1 MESIAF
7 ILLIVGVIGSVL
19 PLLPGPLLSSVGLI
33 LFAQTNDLS
42 QNAGLW
48 VYLWAIT
55 GLLFFI
61 GDYLLP
67 GIITKRGGG
76 SKEATRGAT
85 IGLLLG
91 LITGPGMF
99 IGAFVG
105 AFIGQYRS
113 SNTNI
118 VKSLR
123 SALLATLGIVLGII
137 GKLIYTV
144 AAVALVLLLVST

>member
-1 MESIAF
+1 MRLYHNPRCSKSRQAVA
-7 ILLIVGVIGSVL
+7 LLTEAGFEFEDYRYL
-19 PLLPGPLLSSVGLI
+19 TPGPLLSSVGLI

-42 QNAGLW
+42 QNAGFWL
-48 VYLWAIT
+48 YLWAIT

-113 SNTNI
+113 NTNI
-118 VKSLR
+118 VKR
-123 SALLATLGIVLGII
+123 
-137 GKLIYTV
+137 
-144 AAVALVLLLVST
+144 

>member
-7 ILLIVGVIGSVL
+7 ILLIAGVIGSVL

-42 QNAGLW
+42 QNVGFWL
-48 VYLWAIT
+48 YLWAIT

-113 SNTNI
+113 NTNI